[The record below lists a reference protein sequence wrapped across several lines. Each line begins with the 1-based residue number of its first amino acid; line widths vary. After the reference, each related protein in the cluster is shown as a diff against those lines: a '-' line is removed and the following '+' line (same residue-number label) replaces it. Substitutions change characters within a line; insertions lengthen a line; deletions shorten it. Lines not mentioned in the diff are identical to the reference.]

1 MVARGWL
8 YRLGWECQMCRGSVQ
23 QPTGLGA
30 MVLAGARSLES
41 WGLAQLWLKVR
52 LGSLLTV
59 YLMT

>member
-1 MVARGWL
+1 M
-8 YRLGWECQMCRGSVQ
+8 GWECQMCRGSVQ